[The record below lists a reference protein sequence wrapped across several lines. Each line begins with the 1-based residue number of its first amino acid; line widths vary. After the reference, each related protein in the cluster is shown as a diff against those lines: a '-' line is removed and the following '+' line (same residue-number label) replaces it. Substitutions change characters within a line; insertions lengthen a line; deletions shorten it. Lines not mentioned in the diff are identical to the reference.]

1 MVRRHNFV
9 IQMKMGPTLKVKF
22 NNLHSPSQRSEV
34 ANAVPETPTEF
45 VGTSK
50 LFPSTMLS
58 ASIDSIHL

>member
-1 MVRRHNFV
+1 
-9 IQMKMGPTLKVKF
+9 MKMGPTLKVKF